1 MTANMRFTEPNKKV
15 RLGFRKIIKVQRG
28 QDFVEALAWLSVVA
42 VVSMFLLD
50 GNLAQIKLDDA
61 TTWLNAI
68 SRLTALVA
76 TDILLIH
83 MLLVARVP
91 WIDRLYGHD
100 RATLTHKKLGK
111 PILYLVIAHFLASLI
126 SYAISAKTTIVNEFS
141 RCCYTVGATCF
152 GRFWLWL

>member
-1 MTANMRFTEPNKKV
+1 MTTTMRFTEPNKKV
-15 RLGFRKIIKVQRG
+15 RLGMTKIVKVQRG
-28 QDFVEALAWLSVVA
+28 QDFVEALAWLSIVA
-42 VVSMFLLD
+42 VVAMFLID
-50 GNLAQIKLDDA
+50 GNIAHIVWTDA

-83 MLLVARVP
+83 MLLVSRVP

-126 SYAISAKTTIVNEFS
+126 S
-141 RCCYTVGATCF
+141 
-152 GRFWLWL
+152 